1 MKLSIMQPYFFPYIG
16 YFQLISATNQFVIY
30 DNIKYTKKGWINRNR
45 FLLNSRSA
53 TFSIPLAHGSDFL
66 DIRDRRISP
75 EYRRE
80 KLTRQLESA
89 YQYAPQFESTFPLIL
104 EIINN
109 SSDNLFEYVKN
120 SVQRL
125 CHHLEIDTKIVISSR
140 VIIDHKLKSKEKILA
155 LCQKLGAD
163 EYVNSIGGL
172 ELYSYEAFKASG
184 VTLKFVK
191 SKPIQYPQFKNDF
204 IPSLSI
210 IDVLMFNPLSQ
221 VKQWV
226 QVDYDLI

>member
-1 MKLSIMQPYFFPYIG
+1 MQPYFFPYIG

-45 FLLNSRSA
+45 FLLNSGSA
-53 TFSIPLAHGSDFL
+53 TFSIPLTRDSDFL
-66 DIRDRRISP
+66 DIRDRRISS

-80 KLTRQLESA
+80 KLIRKLEAA

-109 SSDNLFEYVKN
+109 SSDSLFEYVKN

-125 CHHLEIDTKIVISSR
+125 CHHLDIDTKIVISSQ
-140 VIIDHKLKSKEKILA
+140 VMIDHQLKSKEKILA

-163 EYVNSIGGL
+163 EYINSIGGL
-172 ELYSYEAFKASG
+172 DLYSFEAFQASG
-184 VTLKFVK
+184 VTLKFIK
-191 SKPIQYPQFKNDF
+191 TKPIQYPQFEKDC

-226 QVDYDLI
+226 RVDYDLI